1 MTSKFNKEMYR
12 KIKEKKNE
20 PLSSI
25 GQKKLRF
32 TDRKK
37 EKEKEKEL
45 VERGSSTL
53 ILELDGQEASPG
65 VSIKEVARPLKRL
78 KVGGKG
84 KEKVGSSIWSDAET
98 AVDRVNEFF
107 TLGEMKEISSTPSH
121 EMASRH
127 VHKLVQVTFP
137 ALVSHLFCFF
147 FFFPDSR
154 GGFLLVRCW
163 ARRCILRPSTWQTK
177 RRPLWPTPKLR

>member
-25 GQKKLRF
+25 RQKKLRF
-32 TDRKK
+32 TDK
-37 EKEKEKEL
+37 EKEKEKEK
-45 VERGSSTL
+45 EK
-53 ILELDGQEASPG
+53 DGQEASPG
-65 VSIKEVARPLKRL
+65 VRIEEVARPLKRL

-107 TLGEMKEISSTPSH
+107 TLGEMKEMSSTPSH
-121 EMASRH
+121 EMVSRH
-127 VHKLVQVTFP
+127 VHKLVQVVFP
-137 ALVSHLFCFF
+137 AFVSPLFCVVLFF
-147 FFFPDSR
+147 FFFFD
-154 GGFLLVRCW
+154 
-163 ARRCILRPSTWQTK
+163 
-177 RRPLWPTPKLR
+177 

>member
-1 MTSKFNKEMYR
+1 MTSKFNKEMYK

-32 TDRKK
+32 TDKER
-37 EKEKEKEL
+37 EKEKEKEM
-45 VERGSSTL
+45 VERGSSTP
-53 ILELDGQEASPG
+53 ILELDGQEALPG
-65 VSIKEVARPLKRL
+65 MSVEEVARPLKRL

-84 KEKVGSSIWSDAET
+84 KEKVGSSVWSNVEA

-121 EMASRH
+121 EMINRH
-127 VHKLVQVTFP
+127 VHKLVQVIPPVFVHP
-137 ALVSHLFCFF
+137 FF
-147 FFFPDSR
+147 FFF
-154 GGFLLVRCW
+154 LL
-163 ARRCILRPSTWQTK
+163 
-177 RRPLWPTPKLR
+177 TPRVAFRW

>member
-32 TDRKK
+32 KDKEK

-45 VERGSSTL
+45 VERGSSTP
-53 ILELDGQEASPG
+53 ILELDGQEALPG
-65 VSIKEVARPLKRL
+65 VSIEEVARPLKRL
-78 KVGGKG
+78 KVGGKA

-107 TLGEMKEISSTPSH
+107 TLVEMKEISSTPSH
-121 EMASRH
+121 EMVSRH

-137 ALVSHLFCFF
+137 ALVSHLFCVFF
-147 FFFPDSR
+147 FF
-154 GGFLLVRCW
+154 LLTPGAVFCW
-163 ARRCILRPSTWQTK
+163 
-177 RRPLWPTPKLR
+177 

>member
-1 MTSKFNKEMYR
+1 MTSKFNKEMYK

-32 TDRKK
+32 TDKER
-37 EKEKEKEL
+37 EKEKEKEM
-45 VERGSSTL
+45 VERGSSTP
-53 ILELDGQEASPG
+53 ILELDGQEALPG
-65 VSIKEVARPLKRL
+65 MSVEEVARPLKRL

-84 KEKVGSSIWSDAET
+84 KEKVGSSVWSDVEA

-121 EMASRH
+121 EMINLH
-127 VHKLVQVTFP
+127 VHKLVQVIPPVFVHP
-137 ALVSHLFCFF
+137 FF
-147 FFFPDSR
+147 FFFFTDS
-154 GGFLLVRCW
+154 
-163 ARRCILRPSTWQTK
+163 
-177 RRPLWPTPKLR
+177 